1 MCKRNSTLLVAIAI
15 LLVAFAGCK
24 KKEPKGNIE
33 KQWDATPLV
42 EGNIPLP
49 LSMVIKGVM
58 LDISYTQ
65 KGYMITALKIPMLAA
80 MKGMPENTY
89 FYQGESV
96 IIGNSELLST
106 VNKIKIVKKD
116 DTSGEISL
124 AITDDMDTPID
135 MAKISYKKLGVSSG
149 IFSTSIFSN
158 DRQIKEATLETFPER
173 IKLVKID
180 DIEKELIAL
189 LGYLPLAP
197 RPTDE

>member
-1 MCKRNSTLLVAIAI
+1 MCKRNSTLLIAIAI

-49 LSMVIKGVM
+49 MALVIKGVM

-80 MKGMPENTY
+80 MKGLPENTY

-116 DTSGEISL
+116 DTSGEISV
-124 AITDDMDTPID
+124 AFTDDTDMPID

-149 IFSTSIFSN
+149 IFSTAIFSK
-158 DRQIKEATLETFPER
+158 DKQIKEATLETFPEK

-180 DIEKELIAL
+180 DIENELIAL
-189 LGYLPLAP
+189 LGNLPLAP
-197 RPTDE
+197 LPTDE

>member
-1 MCKRNSTLLVAIAI
+1 MCKRNGTLLVAIAI

-49 LSMVIKGVM
+49 MALVIKGVM

-80 MKGMPENTY
+80 MKGLPENTY

-116 DTSGEISL
+116 DTSGEISV
-124 AITDDMDTPID
+124 AFTDDTDMPID

-149 IFSTSIFSN
+149 IFSTAIFSK
-158 DRQIKEATLETFPER
+158 DKQIKEATLETFPEK

-180 DIEKELIAL
+180 DIENELIAL
-189 LGYLPLAP
+189 LGNLPLAP
-197 RPTDE
+197 LPTDE

>member
-1 MCKRNSTLLVAIAI
+1 MCKRNGTLLVAIAI

-42 EGNIPLP
+42 EGDIPLP
-49 LSMVIKGVM
+49 LSVVIKGVM

-80 MKGMPENTY
+80 LKGMPENTY

-116 DTSGEISL
+116 DTSGEISV
-124 AITDDMDTPID
+124 AFTDDTDTPID

>member
-49 LSMVIKGVM
+49 LSVVIKGVM

>member
-15 LLVAFAGCK
+15 LLIAFAGCK

-49 LSMVIKGVM
+49 MALVIKGVM

-124 AITDDMDTPID
+124 AITDDTDTPID

>member
-1 MCKRNSTLLVAIAI
+1 MCKRNGTLLVAIAI

-42 EGNIPLP
+42 EGDIPLP
-49 LSMVIKGVM
+49 LSVVIKGVM

-80 MKGMPENTY
+80 LKGMPENTY

-124 AITDDMDTPID
+124 AITDDTDTPID

>member
-49 LSMVIKGVM
+49 LSVVIKGVM

-124 AITDDMDTPID
+124 AITDDTDTPID

>member
-49 LSMVIKGVM
+49 LSVVIKGVI

-124 AITDDMDTPID
+124 AITDDSDTPID

>member
-1 MCKRNSTLLVAIAI
+1 MCKRNGTLLVAIAI
-15 LLVAFAGCK
+15 LLIAFAGCK

-42 EGNIPLP
+42 EGDIPLP
-49 LSMVIKGVM
+49 LSLVIKGVM

-80 MKGMPENTY
+80 MKGIPENTY

-124 AITDDMDTPID
+124 AITDDSDTPID

-158 DRQIKEATLETFPER
+158 DRQIKEATLETFPEK

-180 DIEKELIAL
+180 DIENELIAL
-189 LGYLPLAP
+189 LGNLPLVP

>member
-1 MCKRNSTLLVAIAI
+1 MCKRNGTLLVAIAI
-15 LLVAFAGCK
+15 LLIAFAGCK

-42 EGNIPLP
+42 EGDIPLP
-49 LSMVIKGVM
+49 LSVVIKGVM

-89 FYQGESV
+89 FYQGKSV

-124 AITDDMDTPID
+124 AITDDTDTPID
-135 MAKISYKKLGVSSG
+135 MAKISYRKLGVSSG

-197 RPTDE
+197 QPTDK

>member
-1 MCKRNSTLLVAIAI
+1 MCKRNSTLLIAIAI

-49 LSMVIKGVM
+49 MALVIKGVM

-80 MKGMPENTY
+80 MKGLPENTY

-96 IIGNSELLST
+96 IICNSELLST

-116 DTSGEISL
+116 DTSGEISV
-124 AITDDMDTPID
+124 AFTDDTDMPID

-149 IFSTSIFSN
+149 IFSTAIFSK
-158 DRQIKEATLETFPER
+158 DKQIKEATLETFPEK

-180 DIEKELIAL
+180 DIENELIAL
-189 LGYLPLAP
+189 LGNLPLAP
-197 RPTDE
+197 LPTDE

>member
-1 MCKRNSTLLVAIAI
+1 MCKRNGTLLVAIAI

-49 LSMVIKGVM
+49 MALVIKGVM

-65 KGYMITALKIPMLAA
+65 KGYMITALKIPMLAS
-80 MKGMPENTY
+80 MKGLPENTY

-116 DTSGEISL
+116 DTSGEISVTF
-124 AITDDMDTPID
+124 TDDTDMPID
-135 MAKISYKKLGVSSG
+135 MAKISYRKLGVSSG

-189 LGYLPLAP
+189 LGNLPLAP
-197 RPTDE
+197 QPTDE

>member
-1 MCKRNSTLLVAIAI
+1 MCKRNGTLLVAIAI

-33 KQWDATPLV
+33 KQWDAPPLV

-49 LSMVIKGVM
+49 MALVIKGVM

-80 MKGMPENTY
+80 MKGLPENTY

-116 DTSGEISL
+116 DTSGEIGL
-124 AITDDMDTPID
+124 AITDDTDTPID

>member
-1 MCKRNSTLLVAIAI
+1 MCKRNGTLLVAIAI

-49 LSMVIKGVM
+49 LSLVIKGVM

-106 VNKIKIVKKD
+106 VNKIKIVKKN
-116 DTSGEISL
+116 DTSGEISV
-124 AITDDMDTPID
+124 AFTDDMDMPID

>member
-1 MCKRNSTLLVAIAI
+1 MCKRNGTLLVAIAI
-15 LLVAFAGCK
+15 LLIAFAGCK

-42 EGNIPLP
+42 EGDIPLP
-49 LSMVIKGVM
+49 LSVVIKGVM

-89 FYQGESV
+89 FYQGKSV

-124 AITDDMDTPID
+124 AITDDTDTPID

-197 RPTDE
+197 LPTDE

>member
-1 MCKRNSTLLVAIAI
+1 MCKRNGTLLVAIAI

-49 LSMVIKGVM
+49 LSVVIKGVM

-124 AITDDMDTPID
+124 AITDDSDTPID

>member
-1 MCKRNSTLLVAIAI
+1 MCKRNSTLLIAIAI
-15 LLVAFAGCK
+15 LLIAFAGCK

-42 EGNIPLP
+42 EGDIPLP
-49 LSMVIKGVM
+49 LSVVIKGVM

-124 AITDDMDTPID
+124 AITDDTDTPID

-197 RPTDE
+197 QPTDE

>member
-1 MCKRNSTLLVAIAI
+1 MCKRNGILLVAIVI
-15 LLVAFAGCK
+15 LLIAFAGCK

-33 KQWDATPLV
+33 KQWNATPLV
-42 EGNIPLP
+42 EGDIPLP
-49 LSMVIKGVM
+49 LSVVIKGVM

-124 AITDDMDTPID
+124 AITDDTDTPID

>member
-1 MCKRNSTLLVAIAI
+1 MCKRNGTLLVAIAI

-33 KQWDATPLV
+33 KQWDATPLI
-42 EGNIPLP
+42 EGDIPLP
-49 LSMVIKGVM
+49 LSVVIKGVM

-80 MKGMPENTY
+80 MKGLPENTY
-89 FYQGESV
+89 FYQEESV

-106 VNKIKIVKKD
+106 VNKIKIVKKN
-116 DTSGEISL
+116 DTSGEISV
-124 AITDDMDTPID
+124 AFTDDMDMPID
-135 MAKISYKKLGVSSG
+135 IAKISYKKLGVSSG

-197 RPTDE
+197 QPTDE

>member
-42 EGNIPLP
+42 EGDIPLP
-49 LSMVIKGVM
+49 LSVVIKGVM

-116 DTSGEISL
+116 DTSGEISV
-124 AITDDMDTPID
+124 AFTDDTDMPID
-135 MAKISYKKLGVSSG
+135 VAKISYKKLGVSSG

>member
-1 MCKRNSTLLVAIAI
+1 MCKRNGTLLVAIAI

-49 LSMVIKGVM
+49 LSVVIKGVM

-116 DTSGEISL
+116 DTSGEINL
-124 AITDDMDTPID
+124 TITDDTDTPID

>member
-1 MCKRNSTLLVAIAI
+1 MCKRNGTLLVAIAI

-42 EGNIPLP
+42 EGDIPLP
-49 LSMVIKGVM
+49 LSVVIKGVM

-80 MKGMPENTY
+80 MKGLPENTY

-124 AITDDMDTPID
+124 AITDDTDTPID
-135 MAKISYKKLGVSSG
+135 MAKISYKKLGVSSVT
-149 IFSTSIFSN
+149 FSTSIFSN

>member
-1 MCKRNSTLLVAIAI
+1 MCKRNGTLLVAIAI
-15 LLVAFAGCK
+15 LLIAFAGCK

-42 EGNIPLP
+42 EGDLPLP
-49 LSMVIKGVM
+49 LSVVIKGVM

-124 AITDDMDTPID
+124 AITDDTDTPID

>member
-1 MCKRNSTLLVAIAI
+1 MCKRNGTLLVAIAI

-42 EGNIPLP
+42 EGDIPLP
-49 LSMVIKGVM
+49 LSLVIKGVM

-124 AITDDMDTPID
+124 TITDDTDTPID

>member
-1 MCKRNSTLLVAIAI
+1 MCKRNGTLLVAIAI
-15 LLVAFAGCK
+15 LLIAFAGCK

-42 EGNIPLP
+42 EGDIPLP
-49 LSMVIKGVM
+49 LSVVIKGVM

-124 AITDDMDTPID
+124 AITDDTDTPID
-135 MAKISYKKLGVSSG
+135 MAKISYKKLGVSSVT
-149 IFSTSIFSN
+149 FSTAIFSN

>member
-1 MCKRNSTLLVAIAI
+1 MCKRNGTLLVAIAI

-49 LSMVIKGVM
+49 LSVVIKGVM

-124 AITDDMDTPID
+124 AITDDTDTPMDI
-135 MAKISYKKLGVSSG
+135 AKISYKKLGVSSG

>member
-1 MCKRNSTLLVAIAI
+1 MCKRNGTLLVAIAI

-49 LSMVIKGVM
+49 LSVVIKGVM

-124 AITDDMDTPID
+124 AITDDMDMPID

>member
-15 LLVAFAGCK
+15 LLIAFAGCK

-49 LSMVIKGVM
+49 LSVVIKGVM

-124 AITDDMDTPID
+124 AITDDTDTPID

>member
-1 MCKRNSTLLVAIAI
+1 MCKRNGTLLVAIAI

-42 EGNIPLP
+42 EGDIPLP
-49 LSMVIKGVM
+49 LSVVIKGVM

-116 DTSGEISL
+116 DTSGEISV
-124 AITDDMDTPID
+124 AFTDDTDMPID
-135 MAKISYKKLGVSSG
+135 VAKISYKKLGVSSG
-149 IFSTSIFSN
+149 IFSTAIFSN

-189 LGYLPLAP
+189 LGYLLLAP

>member
-49 LSMVIKGVM
+49 MALVIKGVM

-124 AITDDMDTPID
+124 AITDDTDTPID
-135 MAKISYKKLGVSSG
+135 MAKISYRKLGVSSG

>member
-1 MCKRNSTLLVAIAI
+1 MCKRNGTLLVAIAI
-15 LLVAFAGCK
+15 LLIAFAGCK

-42 EGNIPLP
+42 EGDIPLP
-49 LSMVIKGVM
+49 LSVVIKGVM

-124 AITDDMDTPID
+124 AITDDSDTPID

>member
-1 MCKRNSTLLVAIAI
+1 MYKRNSTLLVAIAI

-49 LSMVIKGVM
+49 LSVVIKGVM

-80 MKGMPENTY
+80 MKGLPENTY

-116 DTSGEISL
+116 DTSGEISV
-124 AITDDMDTPID
+124 AFTDDTDMPID
-135 MAKISYKKLGVSSG
+135 IAKISYKKLGVSSG
-149 IFSTSIFSN
+149 IFSTAIFSK
-158 DRQIKEATLETFPER
+158 DKQIKEATLETFPER

>member
-1 MCKRNSTLLVAIAI
+1 MCKRNGTLLVAIAI
-15 LLVAFAGCK
+15 LLIAFAGCK

-49 LSMVIKGVM
+49 LSVVIKGVM

-124 AITDDMDTPID
+124 AITDDSDTPID

>member
-1 MCKRNSTLLVAIAI
+1 MCKRNGTLLVAIAI
-15 LLVAFAGCK
+15 LLIAFAGCK

-49 LSMVIKGVM
+49 LSVVIKGVM

-197 RPTDE
+197 QPTDE

>member
-15 LLVAFAGCK
+15 LLVAFASCK

-42 EGNIPLP
+42 EGDIPLP
-49 LSMVIKGVM
+49 LSLVIKGVM

-124 AITDDMDTPID
+124 TITDDTDTPID

>member
-1 MCKRNSTLLVAIAI
+1 MCKRNGTLLVAIAI

-42 EGNIPLP
+42 EGDIPLP
-49 LSMVIKGVM
+49 LSVVIKGVM
-58 LDISYTQ
+58 LDVSYTQ

-116 DTSGEISL
+116 DTSGEISV
-124 AITDDMDTPID
+124 AFTDDMDMPID

-149 IFSTSIFSN
+149 VFSTSIFSN

-189 LGYLPLAP
+189 LGNLPFAP
-197 RPTDE
+197 RPTDK

>member
-1 MCKRNSTLLVAIAI
+1 MCKRNGTLLVAIAI
-15 LLVAFAGCK
+15 LLIAFAGCK

-42 EGNIPLP
+42 EGDIPLP
-49 LSMVIKGVM
+49 LSVVIKGVM

-89 FYQGESV
+89 FYQGKSV

-124 AITDDMDTPID
+124 AITDDTDTPID

>member
-1 MCKRNSTLLVAIAI
+1 MWKRNSTLLVAIAI

-49 LSMVIKGVM
+49 MALVIKGVM

-80 MKGMPENTY
+80 MKGLPENTY
-89 FYQGESV
+89 FYQEESV

-116 DTSGEISL
+116 DTSGEISV
-124 AITDDMDTPID
+124 AFTDDTDTPID
-135 MAKISYKKLGVSSG
+135 IAKISYKKLGVSSG
-149 IFSTSIFSN
+149 IFSTTIFSK
-158 DRQIKEATLETFPER
+158 DKQIKEATLETFPEK

-180 DIEKELIAL
+180 DIENELIAL
-189 LGYLPLAP
+189 LGNLPLAP
-197 RPTDE
+197 LPTDE

>member
-15 LLVAFAGCK
+15 LLIAFAGCK

-42 EGNIPLP
+42 EGDIPLP
-49 LSMVIKGVM
+49 LSVVIKGVM

-116 DTSGEISL
+116 NTSGEISL
-124 AITDDMDTPID
+124 AITDDTDTPID